1 MWLVFD
7 AEVWVAEVRVL
18 LAVLVP
24 VDTVVDVWLLV
35 TVMEAEVVK
44 VRLPVVAD
52 RDVEEMLAE
61 VLVDEVVDVSVL
73 MVRVLK
79 VAVEDV

>member
-1 MWLVFD
+1 VWLVFD

-18 LAVLVP
+18 LAVVVP
-24 VDTVVDVWLLV
+24 VDTVDVWLLV
-35 TVMEAEVVK
+35 TVMEVGVVK

-79 VAVEDV
+79 VAVEEV